1 MKLVDIKELAAQ
13 VKTLTAEGRATGPK
27 TEKGKTRSALNAV
40 RHGLAGKHLL
50 LPGEDAVEYERRMDA
65 VFEGLA
71 PADEA
76 QAQLVALVADDLWKL
91 ERLGKIEQGASL
103 ARIEELLG
111 HTGSA
116 ETCSTL
122 TTAMSGMA
130 RAITTWEAEP
140 LPLERDEE
148 FRRRYQLLAGAITF
162 VELSV
167 PGVPADIL
175 KACDELQER
184 VRGKKDDPVVP
195 RDAYLALAHAARVVM
210 ASLLAQGDQLDAI
223 QEDLRKAIATL
234 ALPDEAELKKLA
246 RYRKLLE
253 DGLQR
258 RLAALEQLR
267 KLGSA
272 AGRSEEEKATAR
284 GYRVKLRVVA

>member
-1 MKLVDIKELAAQ
+1 MTLSEIRGLRAAARD
-13 VKTLTAEGRATGPK
+13 VADASRSTGPR
-27 TEKGKTRSALNAV
+27 TDAGKLRSSLNAV

-50 LPGEDAVEYERRMDA
+50 LPGEDAAEYERRMDS
-65 VFEGLA
+65 VFVALA

-91 ERLGKIEQGASL
+91 ERLGKIELGASL
-103 ARIEELLG
+103 ARIEELLA
-111 HTGSA
+111 HTASA

-122 TTAMSGMA
+122 TTAMNGMA

-140 LPLERDEE
+140 LPQERDDE
-148 FRRRYQLLAGAITF
+148 FLRRYQVLSAAISF
-162 VELSV
+162 VEVV
-167 PGVPADIL
+167 PGVPADL
-175 KACDELQER
+175 LNACAELQDR
-184 VRGKKDDPVVP
+184 VRGERNDLTVP
-195 RDAYLALAHAARVVM
+195 RDAYLALAQAARVLM
-210 ASLLAQGDQLDAI
+210 ATLLTQGDQLDSV
-223 QEDLRKAIATL
+223 QQDLRKAIATL
-234 ALPDEAELKKLA
+234 ALPDEGELKKLA

-272 AGRSEEEKATAR
+272 TARSEEAKATAR
-284 GYRVKLRVVA
+284 GYRLKLRVVA